1 MQELREELF
10 NLSVDALRS
19 VPNGKTKEYLV
30 ANAYIA
36 AYENGYLDVQP
47 RNELLDY
54 AKDMNSYLQKK
65 AAEEINLKMK
75 SYSKEELRLLVTF
88 ALNHRFTGF
97 RDFTESSGE
106 MLSHIVYDLLDIDGG
121 GHIVYDM
128 GSGNGSFL
136 ASVLLNSQEK
146 GYVLKDLLGDEINVE
161 EAHISQMVLDILN
174 NGESHSYIRIAN
186 SLEDSKLIYTKA
198 YCFPPLGLKQIFREK
213 GKKSQ
218 LFRGFEFTNRNT
230 SEWIFVDQL
239 LSGLHENGSA
249 VAIVTGRA
257 LFNDADREYRKQ
269 LVESGLL
276 EGIIELP
283 NGSLSFTG
291 IKPYV
296 LVFSHGNKTVKLID
310 ATEAINN
317 KAKRFA
323 NIEVSPKRV
332 LELYRDENAPRKTIE
347 ELSVLNNLVP
357 STALLGIVKPK
368 NGVYLKDIAEVFTG
382 SQYTARNFEDMFS
395 DEPTGYRILTS
406 SDIENGVVNWNSLQ
420 RIDYKDTKFDKFA
433 VRKYDVIVTSKS
445 SKVKTVVVD
454 IEPKEKILVT
464 GGMIIV
470 RPDVEKIDPTYLK
483 IFLDSEQ
490 GQNVLKSIQK
500 GSVIVSINAKELA
513 DILIPLIDIEKQRN
527 KARRYNEKLSTLY
540 AYRLEVKKLEESLK
554 DFYLDESEDE

>member
-186 SLEDSKLIYTKA
+186 SLEASKLIYTKA

-323 NIEVSPKRV
+323 NIEVSPERV

-470 RPDVEKIDPTYLK
+470 RPDIEKIDPTYLK

-513 DILIPLIDIEKQRN
+513 GILIPLIDIEKQRN